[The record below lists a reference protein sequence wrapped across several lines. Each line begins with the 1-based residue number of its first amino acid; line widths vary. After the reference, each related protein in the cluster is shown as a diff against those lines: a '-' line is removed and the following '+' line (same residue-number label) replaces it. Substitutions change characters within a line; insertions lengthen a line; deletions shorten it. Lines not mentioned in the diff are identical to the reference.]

1 MTMKKEN
8 PDWPEVESTLLPID
22 GVALSPP
29 ENLMALL
36 REIFDR
42 SAIVKKR
49 GGAPCVFGRVTL
61 KKKSFPLWG
70 GVGNSSWRVRRNL
83 CRH

>member
-1 MTMKKEN
+1 
-8 PDWPEVESTLLPID
+8 
-22 GVALSPP
+22 
-29 ENLMALL
+29 MALL

-61 KKKSFPLWG
+61 KKSHFILGWG
-70 GVGNSSWRVRRNL
+70 GLEYPEGQWKFIVEGKKKFVQALMISCCEWRRLVGVL
-83 CRH
+83 

>member
-1 MTMKKEN
+1 
-8 PDWPEVESTLLPID
+8 
-22 GVALSPP
+22 
-29 ENLMALL
+29 MALL

-61 KKKSFPLWG
+61 KKSHSHFGAGWRNDKVG
-70 GVGNSSWRVRRNL
+70 GLEYPKCQWKLIVEGKKKFVQALMISCCEWRRLVGVL
-83 CRH
+83 